1 MTDGIVFMLYH
12 NICLS
17 TNKIESIEIF
27 WRGDTEMKICVV
39 GAGYVGLTS
48 ASVLADLG
56 HTVCCVDTNIERIRS
71 LNRGEVP
78 IYEPGLKEI
87 MSRNEKNLTFSSEVI
102 ENIRKHPVILIAV
115 GTPSLADG
123 KTNLT
128 YIYSVVDMIADALTD
143 YKTIITKSTVP
154 PGTNEKIYAKLL
166 QKGVAPEQF
175 AVVSNP
181 EFLREGSAV
190 FDMLHADKIVV
201 GMNKNDSKSLNIV
214 KSLYKGI
221 EAPYIVTTLS
231 GAEMIKY
238 TSNAFL
244 ATKISFINEI
254 ARICDKYEVN
264 IDDVV
269 RGISTDTRISP
280 HFLNSGLGYG
290 GSCFP
295 KDVRSLEQSAIE
307 KNITPII
314 LQAIQSTNHS
324 QIDYYIEKLI
334 TVFESLKGKAITVLG
349 IAFKPNT
356 DDTRESQAVYLIKKL
371 SQLGCT
377 INTYDPKAT
386 LPFLGESNII
396 QFPTLDQAVTDA
408 DCVIIATE
416 WAEFLYL
423 DWKKLKLLMKGNVIL
438 DARNCIDPSKAYEH
452 GFQYVG
458 VGCS

>member
-1 MTDGIVFMLYH
+1 M
-12 NICLS
+12 
-17 TNKIESIEIF
+17 E
-27 WRGDTEMKICVV
+27 ICVV

-56 HTVCCVDTNIERIRS
+56 HTVCCVDTNIDKITS
-71 LNRGEVP
+71 LNKGEVP
-78 IYEPGLKEI
+78 IYEPGLKEVI
-87 MSRNEKNLTFSSEVI
+87 LRNSKNLSFSSDVL
-102 ENIRKHPVILIAV
+102 ENIRKHSVILIAV
-115 GTPSLADG
+115 GTPSLQDG

-128 YIYSVVDMIADALTD
+128 YIYSVIDMIAQVLTD

-154 PGTNEKIYAKLL
+154 PGTNERMYARLL
-166 QKGVAPEQF
+166 QKGIAPEQF
-175 AVVSNP
+175 AIVSNP
-181 EFLREGSAV
+181 EFLREGSAL

-201 GMNKNDSKSLNIV
+201 GKNKYDTKSLPII

-221 EAPYIVTTLS
+221 EAPYVVTSLS

-269 RGISTDTRISP
+269 QGISTDPRISP
-280 HFLNSGLGYG
+280 HFLHSGLGYG

-295 KDVRSLEQSAIE
+295 KDVRSLEQSALD

-314 LQAIQSTNHS
+314 LQAIQMTNNS
-324 QIDYYIEKLI
+324 QIDYYIEKLL
-334 TVFESLKGKAITVLG
+334 TVFESLKGKTISVLG

-356 DDTRESQAVYLIKKL
+356 DDTRESQAVHLIKKL
-371 SQLGCT
+371 SGLGCT
-377 INTYDPKAT
+377 IKTYDPKAT
-386 LPFLGESNII
+386 LPFLGEPPIT
-396 QFPTLDQAVTDA
+396 QYPTLDQAVTDA
-408 DCVIIATE
+408 DCLIIATE

-423 DWKKLKLLMKGNVIL
+423 DWKKLKKLMKGNVVL
-438 DARNCIDPSKAYEH
+438 DARNCIDPSKVYEH

-458 VGCS
+458 VARS

>member
-1 MTDGIVFMLYH
+1 
-12 NICLS
+12 
-17 TNKIESIEIF
+17 
-27 WRGDTEMKICVV
+27 MKICVV

-48 ASVLADLG
+48 AAVLADLG
-56 HTVCCVDTNIERIRS
+56 HTVCCVDTNKEKITS

-78 IYEPGLKEI
+78 IYEPGLKEVI
-87 MSRNEKNLTFSSEVI
+87 SRNAKKLTFSSEVI
-102 ENIRKHPVILIAV
+102 ENIRKHPIILIAV
-115 GTPSLADG
+115 GTPSLSDG
-123 KTNLT
+123 KTNLK
-128 YIYSVVDMIADALTD
+128 YIYSVIDMVTDALTD

-154 PGTNEKIYAKLL
+154 PGTNEKIYARLL
-166 QKGVAPEQF
+166 HKGIAPEQF
-175 AVVSNP
+175 AIVSNP
-181 EFLREGSAV
+181 EFLREGSAL
-190 FDMLHADKIVV
+190 FDMINTDKIVV
-201 GMNKNDSKSLNIV
+201 GMNKFDTKSLNII

-221 EAPYIVTTLS
+221 EAPYVVTSLS

-269 RGISTDTRISP
+269 RGISTDPRISP

-295 KDVRSLEQSAIE
+295 KDVRSLEQSAID

-314 LQAIQSTNHS
+314 LQAIQATNDT
-324 QIDYYIEKLI
+324 QIDYYIEKLS
-334 TVFESLKGKAITVLG
+334 TVFESLKGKTLSILG

-356 DDTRESQAVYLIKKL
+356 DDTRESQAVHLIKKL

-386 LPFLGESNII
+386 LPFLGELTIT
-396 QFPTLDQAVTDA
+396 QFPTLDQAVSDA
-408 DCVIIATE
+408 DCIIIATE
-416 WAEFLYL
+416 WAEFLNL
-423 DWKKLKLLMKGNVIL
+423 DWKKLKLLMKGNVVL
-438 DARNCIDPSKAYEH
+438 DTRNCIDPPKVYEH

-458 VGCS
+458 VARS